1 MDRLRMRTLCRA
13 ACALAL
19 GLSLIAPSALG
30 APATTTPVPATEQN
44 VSVAITR
51 PTPAITPA
59 DPFRAD
65 VAVGLTAPAEYLEV
79 RLRLYAP
86 SGRLVYQKTEVRA
99 DVPAGQ
105 LAVGFEYDLARLAL
119 APGRYPI
126 EVRILATGSEP
137 TVLTD
142 RLLIVDDTSP
152 RLPVAIVVR
161 VWDVPT
167 RDTEGRYVRDP
178 AENTRLRDDLAF
190 VTQFALERGVSL
202 AIAIPPLL
210 LESLSGI
217 AGGYETTAGVL
228 VAPDAEVP
236 GRYARAVTDLRG
248 AIATGT
254 IDLLDVPYALP
265 DLDGLAQ
272 SGAEADIAR
281 HWSATDATLERVFG
295 TSTAGRPAFVGHG
308 VTPEM
313 VAALSERGTAALV
326 IPSTALISEEDTA
339 GPGVY
344 TASGTDVTL
353 LTLDDEASE
362 ALRAGP
368 LAFYDVLYDR
378 LGTTDHVVVALDIGR
393 EGGQTG
399 ADVGRAVDLIAAA
412 AWLRLTALDDV
423 PTAAPAPA
431 GLDRPEAS
439 GAPDGYWETVR
450 EGRTAADA
458 FASAFGVE
466 NPEADSFQRA
476 ILVAESALWAGPA
489 GSWPAAY
496 EAAAFATTVADAV
509 SDHFSRVSLGIRDV
523 TLSGSRG
530 DVPLTLTNTTGSAL
544 ALTIVASSDRIGL
557 PVSQQEVSAEP
568 ADNFLTIPVDLGAVI
583 ADDLTVAVRAGDLT
597 IAESTVRVRSS
608 HIDRLATVGMVVLVL
623 LVLLLFIRR
632 RVRTAIAGTIAV
644 DDDTGR

>member
-1 MDRLRMRTLCRA
+1 MRTLCRA
-13 ACALAL
+13 ACVVAL
-19 GLSLIAPSALG
+19 GLSLIAPPALA
-30 APATTTPVPATEQN
+30 APATTTPVPASEQN
-44 VSVAITR
+44 VSAAIIR
-51 PTPAITPA
+51 PTPAITQAEPL
-59 DPFRAD
+59 RAD

-79 RLRLYAP
+79 RFRLYAP

-105 LAVGFEYDLARLAL
+105 NVVGFDYDLARLAL

-126 EVRILATGSEP
+126 EVRVLATGSEP
-137 TVLTD
+137 TVFTD
-142 RLLIVDDTSP
+142 RLLIVDDTLP
-152 RLPVAIVVR
+152 RLPVSIVVR
-161 VWDVPT
+161 VWDMPA

-178 AENTRLRDDLAF
+178 AEDTRLRDDLAF

-217 AGGYETTAGVL
+217 AGGYETTAGVI

-254 IDLLDVPYALP
+254 VDLLDVPYALP

-272 SGAEADIAR
+272 SGAEADVAH
-281 HWSATDATLERVFG
+281 HWAATDTTLDDLFDIG
-295 TSTAGRPAFVGHG
+295 TAGHPAFVGCS

-326 IPSTALISEEDTA
+326 IPPTALVSEEDTA
-339 GPGVY
+339 GPSVY
-344 TASGTDVTL
+344 TALGTDVTL

-368 LAFYDVLYDR
+368 LAFYDVVYDR
-378 LGTTDHVVVALDIGR
+378 LGTADHVVVALDIGR

-399 ADVGRAVDLIAAA
+399 ADVGRAVDLITAA
-412 AWLRLTALDDV
+412 AWLRLTPLGDV
-423 PTAAPAPA
+423 TTGAAPSPA
-431 GLDRPEAS
+431 GLGRPQAS
-439 GAPDGYWETVR
+439 KAPDGYWETVR
-450 EGRTAADA
+450 EGRTAARA
-458 FASAFGVE
+458 FASAFGAQ
-466 NPEADSFQRA
+466 NPEVASFQRA
-476 ILVAESALWAGPA
+476 ILVAQSTLWAGPA
-489 GSWPAAY
+489 GSWPAAD
-496 EAAAFATTVADAV
+496 EAAAFATTVEDAV
-509 SDHFSRVSLGIRDV
+509 IEYFSQVSLGVRDV

-557 PVSQQEVSAEP
+557 PTSQFEVSAEP